1 MGGPGPVELVMVVP
15 SARREGGGDVW
26 LDGLLRHLP
35 QLGLRPVVVF
45 EGHGELVEMASA
57 YGCCPIVARA
67 VDGDAMVAT
76 LVSVFREC
84 HPKVTVFWSPR
95 AQLYGSKAHQAA
107 GGSGRTAW
115 VQHVIPSEF
124 WLHRA
129 ASALPTGVVLCV
141 SSAVERRQR
150 ELYPQH
156 PTRVVHPGIDACAA
170 LPREEARARLGCT
183 THGLF
188 VGVVGRIEPW
198 KGQDVAVRML
208 AELVTRQLD
217 VHLVLLGQ
225 RRSSIWPEFGGQVA
239 TLAYELRVADRVRF
253 TGPVRDLPA
262 VLPALDVLVCASREE
277 GFGLAAVEAMA
288 AGVPVVSTRCGG
300 PEDVLEHRVSGL
312 LVPVEDALRLA
323 DAVEGLLTN
332 RGFAA
337 GLADSA
343 QQAWRTRFTA
353 RRSAENFCAALTGLA
368 MPMAPGRGGHWP
380 AIP

>member
-1 MGGPGPVELVMVVP
+1 MVAP

-45 EGHGELVEMASA
+45 EGHGELVELASA
-57 YGCCPIVARA
+57 YGCRPIVMRA
-67 VDGDAMVAT
+67 AEGDGMAAP
-76 LVSVFREC
+76 LVGVLREC
-84 HPKVTVFWSPR
+84 QPEVTVFWSPR
-95 AQLYGSKAHQAA
+95 AQVYGSKAHQAA
-107 GGSGRTAW
+107 GAPGRTAW
-115 VQHVIPSEF
+115 VQHVLPSNF

-129 ASALPTGVVLCV
+129 ASALLTDVVFCV

-156 PTRVVHPGIDACAA
+156 PTRVVHPGIDAYDA
-170 LPREEARARLGCT
+170 LSREEARTRLDCA
-183 THGLF
+183 THALL

-198 KGQDVAVRML
+198 KGQDLAVRML
-208 AELVTRQLD
+208 DELVTRQLD

-225 RRSSIWPEFGGQVA
+225 RRSSAWPEFDGQVA
-239 TLAYELRVADRVRF
+239 TLARQLSIADRVTL

-300 PEDVLEHRVSGL
+300 PEDVLEHGVTGL
-312 LVPVEDALRLA
+312 LVPIEDALRLA
-323 DAVEGLLTN
+323 DAVERMLTDHS
-332 RGFAA
+332 FAA
-337 GLADSA
+337 ALADCA

-353 RRSAENFCAALTGLA
+353 RRSAENFLAALTGVTK
-368 MPMAPGRGGHWP
+368 PMAPGLGGH
-380 AIP
+380 